1 MSNLFEDAADSV
13 DFSLKD
19 FDPLKEV
26 GIISASGFDGTMC
39 GRIIKEAEQ
48 FIGRPFEP
56 IPATAFLDFVRT
68 GNRVRYEAAYF
79 ARRTRLNVLVLAE
92 FIEQK
97 GRFID
102 DVIDGVF
109 AIAEESGWQLP
120 AHNSYVRDTPQL
132 PLPCSDR
139 PVLDLF
145 SCETGCQ
152 LAMIHYLLGR
162 QLDSI
167 NTEITARIRREL
179 KARIFDPY
187 LSYKFWWM
195 GYDGQSTLNWTV
207 WCTQNVLIAA
217 FLPGILEDESVRKSI
232 LMRAAFSTDRFLD
245 GYGDD
250 GCCSEGA
257 QYYRHAGLC
266 LFNSMEVFCG
276 ATGGSSGVF
285 GQLYSNRK
293 IVNIAEY
300 IVNMHA
306 GGPYFFNF
314 SDCAAVAGRCGMR
327 EYLFGKRVNS
337 LRLMSFAGNDWL
349 SIYKEGG
356 VPIASSSN
364 ETLNLFYLVQELC
377 AAPELLSEIDKG
389 VQKNHQPEKAGFCSC
404 GIEDISYPSTGLYI
418 RKEGAYAFAV
428 KAGGNN
434 DCHNHNDTGSFTLY
448 KNERPFI
455 IDLGVETYS
464 QKTFSA
470 RRYEIW
476 TMQSLYHNVSNF
488 EGTMQQDG
496 AEFCAK
502 NVEYSA
508 DENGMNLTMDL
519 EGAWPKENRPEK
531 YSRSVHFDLEKG
543 LLVTDS
549 VSSEHQA
556 FFTLITLEKPVYR
569 QNRIEAGNLGT
580 ILVQEKDSDSDSAEP
595 LIEKLEINDKRLR
608 LSWPETLYRIRIPFS
623 SRIQVQIR

>member
-1 MSNLFEDAADSV
+1 MSNLFEEAAGSV
-13 DFSLKD
+13 FLSLKD
-19 FDPLKEV
+19 FDPLKEA
-26 GIISASGFDGTMC
+26 GILSASGFDRTMC
-39 GRIIKEAEQ
+39 DRIIKEAEQ
-48 FIGRPFEP
+48 FAGRPFEP

-68 GNRVRYEAAYF
+68 GNRIRYEAAYF
-79 ARRTRLNVLVLAE
+79 SRRTRLNVLVLAE

-120 AHNSYVRDTPQL
+120 AHNSYLRDAPQL
-132 PLPCSDR
+132 PLPCTDR

-145 SCETGCQ
+145 SSETGCQ

-162 QLDSI
+162 QLDSVS
-167 NTEITARIRREL
+167 TEITARIRREL
-179 KARIFDPY
+179 KTRIFDPY
-187 LSYKFWWM
+187 LSYRFWWM

-217 FLPGILEDESVRKSI
+217 FLPGILEDEAVRKSI
-232 LMRAAFSTDRFLD
+232 LIRAAFSTDRFLD

-250 GCCSEGA
+250 GCCSEGP

-266 LFNSMEVFCG
+266 LFNSMEVFCA
-276 ATGGSSGVF
+276 ATGGIDGVF
-285 GQLYSNRK
+285 GRLYSNRK

-327 EYLFGKRVNS
+327 EYIFGKRVNS
-337 LRLMSFAGNDWL
+337 RRLMDFAGNDWL
-349 SIYKEGG
+349 SVYREGG

-377 AAPELLSEIDKG
+377 AAPELLSESEKRAQ
-389 VQKNHQPEKAGFCSC
+389 QKCKTGTEGLCTGAA
-404 GIEDISYPSTGLYI
+404 EDISYPSTGLYI
-418 RKEGAYAFAV
+418 RKEGVYALAV

-448 KNERPFI
+448 KNGRPFI

-464 QKTFSA
+464 QKTFSSQ
-470 RRYEIW
+470 RYEIW

-488 EGTMQQDG
+488 EGTMQKDG
-496 AEFCAK
+496 AEFCAE
-502 NVEYSA
+502 NVEYTA
-508 DENGMNLTMDL
+508 DEKGMDL
-519 EGAWPKENRPEK
+519 SMDLDKAWPKESRPEK
-531 YSRSVHFDLEKG
+531 YSRSVHFDPKTG
-543 LLVTDS
+543 VTVTDS
-549 VSSEHQA
+549 VTSERQT
-556 FFTLITLEKPVYR
+556 FFTLLTLEEPVLS
-569 QNRIEAGNLGT
+569 QNGIEAGSLGT
-580 ILVQEKDSDSDSAEP
+580 ISVLKKDSDSGSAEP
-595 LIEKLEINDKRLR
+595 LIEKLEIKDGRLR